1 MEALV
6 KIEELDLF
14 KEEVAKIRKLSEGIV
29 VSSIDD
35 TVPMELAKTL
45 LKQTKMALGKI
56 EAKRKELKEDSL
68 RTGQRIDE
76 VARKMR
82 EDLGAIAADLQK
94 KIDYE
99 KLFHQQQLDKLFVAR
114 KGMIEM
120 QQIGVEYT
128 LGKEFTKDHGFMQL
142 SDQEFQEFIEDSV
155 NKKTAE
161 ARRRDAIT
169 HRILVAGELHDYMTV
184 DIAQCTD
191 EEFSNDLKA
200 AHERKL
206 QADKE
211 KKASERARKI
221 LMYSDGLPDDKSFI
235 NDLSEEDFVIEIHKA
250 MSIIA
255 VFNNFREGVRVV
267 FGNDSGVY
275 PVEYFRKAYDFHKEF
290 GDGKDLIKNFQ
301 LQLILKEKIKNRIEQ
316 AKAITGDFGFY
327 EMPLQSM
334 PESDEEF
341 TKWITGLQRRVG
353 SQANRRYELSKIC
366 GNDKSILNSRLWKMS
381 PIEFDKELEEEKQ
394 IVNTLRTEKRIK
406 QVNDLKEV
414 VCIETSI
421 ENLRTMTDEQWDFF
435 IQERVIEK
443 QNMDGAGQYE
453 KAVDYFKRLREVDI
467 PEFTHPGLVANI
479 KKLIGKI
486 ETYVYEKTKV

>member
-114 KGMIEM
+114 KGMIEV
-120 QQIGVEYT
+120 QQIGIEYT

-184 DIAQCTD
+184 DFTHCTD

-211 KKASERARKI
+211 KKLSERAQKI
-221 LMYSDGLPDDKSFI
+221 LMYSDALPEDKSFI
-235 NDLSEEDFVIEIHKA
+235 NSLSDEDFIGEMNKA

-255 VFNNFREGVRVV
+255 MFNHFKEGVRVIA
-267 FGNDSGVY
+267 GGDTEIY
-275 PVEYFRKAYDFHKEF
+275 PDEYYYRAYDFHSVN
-290 GDGKDLIKNFQ
+290 GDGKKLLEELSELIKLREKVKQRRKEVNGITTNFDFYELWLEKMPTDDERYSQ
-301 LQLILKEKIKNRIEQ
+301 WVKDLRGRVGRQQNRTWAIASICDASQYALMKLWKLTDQDFEAIVEKEK
-316 AKAITGDFGFY
+316 
-327 EMPLQSM
+327 SH
-334 PESDEEF
+334 
-341 TKWITGLQRRVG
+341 
-353 SQANRRYELSKIC
+353 ANTI
-366 GNDKSILNSRLWKMS
+366 
-381 PIEFDKELEEEKQ
+381 
-394 IVNTLRTEKRIK
+394 RTEKRIK